1 MDVRLRTLS
10 HRSND
15 DVACLVLVDGAALA
29 SANGLGDLEA
39 VVRYGCSREGD
50 LAVINASRSI
60 LYASSGDDFAKAA
73 RMEAL
78 RLRDA
83 MEKAKSLVKR

>member
-1 MDVRLRTLS
+1 LKKVRS
-10 HRSND
+10 
-15 DVACLVLVDGAALA
+15 LVPNAPLLIPGVGSQA
-29 SANGLGDLEA
+29 GDIEA